1 MRFLLLFRILLLLLV
16 PSAVHAQLSP
26 DAERLLWL
34 GAGTGLT
41 ATLLL
46 DPLIYEAW
54 TGRPDDGL
62 APLARAANLVGRP
75 QLVVPV
81 LGLTYGIA
89 RLENAN
95 QLSEAALHIGAGLG
109 AAGVVNGLL
118 KWGLGR
124 HRPAEG
130 GGAAEFRPLNLSDQW
145 QSFPSGHAVVAFALA
160 AAIDEETA
168 GPWPAAVGYGVAAAV
183 GWSRLH
189 AGRHWASDVVGGA
202 VVGTTVSRYAVRW
215 LHTRA
220 DSEQEPGLR
229 LALSPTG
236 IAFTLP
242 VR

>member
-1 MRFLLLFRILLLLLV
+1 MLLLLLI
-16 PSAVHAQLSP
+16 PAGARAQTAP
-26 DAERLLWL
+26 DAEQMLWL
-34 GAGTGLT
+34 GAGIGVI
-41 ATLLL
+41 ATVLA
-46 DPLIYEAW
+46 DPLIHDAW
-54 TGRPDDGL
+54 TGEPDDGL

-89 RLENAN
+89 RLEHASEV
-95 QLSEAALHIGAGLG
+95 SEAALHIGAGLG

-130 GGAAEFRPLNLSDQW
+130 GGAAEFRPLNAADQW

-160 AAIDEETA
+160 VALDEETS
-168 GPWPAAVGYGVAAAV
+168 GQWPATIGYAVAATV

-202 VVGTTVSRYAVRW
+202 LVGATMSRYTVRW
-215 LHTRA
+215 LHGRA
-220 DSEQEPGLR
+220 DASREPDVR
-229 LALSPTG
+229 FAVSPAG
-236 IAFTLP
+236 IAFSVPT
-242 VR
+242 R